1 MVVAMSLKLRNNAVG
16 VLSNNVNTSQTNI
29 VLSAGH
35 GDNFPALSSN
45 EWFPLTV
52 VRPGAGIEIMR
63 VTGRSGDVLTV
74 ERGQEGTMPREFQA
88 GDRAEMRLT
97 VGALNA
103 RLAMQQDEL
112 NFVTPEQLSDEF
124 DEKLAGYM
132 TDVPGVI
139 MDYVGI
145 TAPAGWLFCAGQAV
159 LIDDYPRL
167 FDVLGSRFGGDGVT
181 TFGIPDLRGRVAAG
195 RDDMGGTAAGRLQ
208 HQIEGTTLGARGG
221 LERHVLTVSEMPKHA
236 HGISDPGHNHGI
248 NDPKHAHA
256 VADPGHAHVVHD
268 PGHVHP
274 MNRENLTAPSGSQTR
289 TTGPGS
295 ITTTGL
301 ATTGIWIDGAYTGIG
316 IHTSATGITIQSKV
330 TGVSVQ
336 ESGSGLAHNNLQPTF
351 ITNKIIRT

>member
-1 MVVAMSLKLRNNAVG
+1 MSLKLRNNAVG

-139 MDYVGI
+139 MDYVGV
-145 TAPAGWLFCAGQAV
+145 TAPAGWLFCAGQVV

-167 FDVLGSRFGGDGVT
+167 FDVLGNRFGGDGVT

-195 RDDMGGTAAGRLQ
+195 RDDMGGTAAGRLSAQ
-208 HQIEGTTLGARGG
+208 LNGKTLGAVGG
-221 LERHVLTVSEMPKHA
+221 AESHVLTTAQMPSHA
-236 HGISDPGHNHGI
+236 HGVTDPGHGHGVTDPTHAHSIHDPGHAHGVYDPGHNH
-248 NDPKHAHA
+248 
-256 VADPGHAHVVHD
+256 
-268 PGHVHP
+268 
-274 MNRENLTAPSGSQTR
+274 LTSGFGSAGSGGSSNYRVDTSQDKAQRPTEA
-289 TTGPGS
+289 S
-295 ITTTGL
+295 L
-301 ATTGIWIDGAYTGIG
+301 TGIG
-316 IHTSATGITIQSKV
+316 IYAAVTGISIYGAATGISIQNRATGITIQNN
-330 TGVSVQ
+330 
-336 ESGSGLAHNNLQPTF
+336 GSGQAHNNLQPTF